1 MNTVTATKLIKS
13 TVRRSLI
20 EALEQTLDIEIP
32 KAVREALKADSARL
46 HARPAAPAVTTRA
59 SAGKCAAIWAEL
71 DRLRA
76 AGKVPELE
84 DVRKLGARKHWN
96 ENTTRIQFYR
106 WRHDREVG
114 KASA

>member
-1 MNTVTATKLIKS
+1 MNTVTATKLIKG
-13 TVRRSLI
+13 TVKRSLI

-32 KAVREALKADSARL
+32 KALREALKADAAR
-46 HARPAAPAVTTRA
+46 HRPAAPALTTRA
-59 SAGKCAAIWAEL
+59 PGKCAAIWAEL

-76 AGKVPELE
+76 AGKNPELD
-84 DVRKLGARKHWN
+84 DVRKLGVRKRWN

-114 KASA
+114 KPSA